1 MDVSKI
7 NWQPGDLIEIV
18 KGHPYRPSWNLST
31 VVGGAVAGDGLHV
44 RRRLD
49 GLDGLIMF
57 HQIAGGFRPLQPAA
71 EPPAQATRAIKA
83 TTQLGR
89 VLAALRGGET
99 TLSGIRRAMD
109 GRASETAISARIREL
124 RKHGFDIRCKVWAS
138 VGQRYVTYTLH
149 ESFVPATSG
158 APSVP

>member
-7 NWQPGDLIEIV
+7 DWQPGDLIEIV

-31 VVGGAVAGDGLHV
+31 VTDVASSGLYVRRRNDGLH
-44 RRRLD
+44 
-49 GLDGLIMF
+49 GLIMF
-57 HQIAGGFRPLQPAA
+57 HQIAGGFRPLKPAT
-71 EPPAQATRAIKA
+71 EKTSQATRAIKA

-149 ESFVPATSG
+149 ESFVPVTSG